1 MRWVLLLSELV
12 SQYRYIKLPKTD
24 DIDRTQKK
32 MMQKSYIDILS
43 MLLLDKYL
51 IQYEQFK
58 SLVLDP

>member
-12 SQYRYIKLPKTD
+12 SQYRCIKLPKTD

>member
-12 SQYRYIKLPKTD
+12 SQYRCIKLPKTD
-24 DIDRTQKK
+24 DIDRPQKK